1 MTEDLLIVTTVIAI
15 FLSFSRLRMQFK
27 IRIYEKGLKSMGI
40 NINDVKNMAWWK
52 LWIN

>member
-15 FLSFSRLRMQFK
+15 FLYFAWLRMQFK
-27 IRIYEKGLKSMGI
+27 IRVYEKGLKSMGV
-40 NINDVKNMAWWK
+40 NIDDIKNMAWWK